1 MINAL
6 CIVSSY
12 QYMYAGVFGQ
22 LAEIQWYIN
31 LCESIF
37 FFDFLLTFFVDFVP
51 EDSPNHLGIRSF
63 EKIFWHYLHGD
74 MLFDLLPLIPFPM
87 IPLPASQQSKFY
99 VLKSIRIVK
108 GMRGIN
114 VP

>member
-1 MINAL
+1 
-6 CIVSSY
+6 
-12 QYMYAGVFGQ
+12 MYAGVFGQ

-37 FFDFLLTFFVDFVP
+37 LFDFLLTFFVDFVP
-51 EDSPNHLGIRSF
+51 EDSPNQTGIRSF

-87 IPLPASQQSKFY
+87 IPLPQQSKFY